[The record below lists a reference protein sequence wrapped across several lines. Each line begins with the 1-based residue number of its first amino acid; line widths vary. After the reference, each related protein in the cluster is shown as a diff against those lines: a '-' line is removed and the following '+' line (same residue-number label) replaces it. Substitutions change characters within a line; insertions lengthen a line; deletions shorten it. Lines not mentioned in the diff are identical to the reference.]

1 MPKLFYYNDHSQP
14 VFLLNKKPINFSK
27 GGFIPYPSKM
37 NPDNKKEDTI
47 LSYLQE
53 GSVVIPRPIVERGYL
68 KDYKGEIHGPEITDK
83 DKLVRTIVMPH
94 EIVVHKNHA
103 NKVLNH
109 LKKKGI
115 TLPIDDVDFAY

>member
-1 MPKLFYYNDHSQP
+1 MPKLFYYNNHSRP
-14 VFLLNKKPINFSK
+14 VFLLNTKPINFSK
-27 GGFIPYPSKM
+27 GGFIPYPKTI
-37 NPDNKKEDTI
+37 NPDDKHEDTI

-68 KDYKGEIHGPEITDK
+68 KDYEGEITGPKITDK

-94 EIVVHKNHA
+94 EIIVHKNHA

-115 TLPIDDVDFAY
+115 TLPINDVDFVY